1 MPQDDMHAVV
11 VRMHLDPDRTA
22 DVDRHLRDDVLPWA
36 RVQPGFVGGRWLRSD
51 DGTSGT
57 GVILFRS
64 TTAASAAAAGP
75 RAAVYPSDNPWTIAA
90 VEVCS
95 VVAEAETDVVRA
107 GAGR

>member
-1 MPQDDMHAVV
+1 MPQDDIHAVI
-11 VRMHLDPDRTA
+11 VRMQLDPDRTG

-36 RVQPGFVGGRWLRSD
+36 RAQRGFVGGRWLRSD

-64 TTAASAAAAGP
+64 ATAASDAAAGP
-75 RAAVYPSDNPWTIAA
+75 RAAAYPPGNAWIIAA

-95 VVAEAETDVVRA
+95 VVAEAETDLARA
-107 GAGR
+107 GAHR